1 MAGFVAVME
10 SGDTVIHKQL
20 VVLVGEE
27 LYYLNNTYNWNDD
40 DSGQAQ
46 GDIILETIKRKE
58 A

>member
-10 SGDTVIHKQL
+10 SGDTAIHKQL

-40 DSGQAQ
+40 GSDQA
-46 GDIILETIKRKE
+46 
-58 A
+58 